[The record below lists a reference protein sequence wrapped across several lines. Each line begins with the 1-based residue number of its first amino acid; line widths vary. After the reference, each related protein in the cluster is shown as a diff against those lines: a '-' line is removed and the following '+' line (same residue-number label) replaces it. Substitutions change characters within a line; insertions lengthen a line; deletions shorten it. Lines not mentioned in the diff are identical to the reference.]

1 MNNSVDKSQAA
12 AAPSTHELAMGLGLF
27 TLSVTIYTVYCML
40 IKMMMGAFQLTV
52 PEITYY
58 VSLHL
63 VIIFYF
69 FARQQ

>member
-1 MNNSVDKSQAA
+1 M
-12 AAPSTHELAMGLGLF
+12 AMGLGLF
-27 TLSVTIYTVYCML
+27 TISVSLYTVYCML
-40 IKMMMGAFQLTV
+40 IKMMLGAFQLTV

-69 FARQQ
+69 FARSQ